1 MENCLTLLGN
11 YYFENDSIDKAE
23 DTYKRL
29 LDINKNAVN
38 ALFNLGHIKFQK
50 KDLNATLSFW
60 KKAVEIAPD
69 SFDIRLLICKVNIT
83 LGNFEDII
91 VGCDQL
97 LQILNM
103 SRDLTIESLSDM
115 GNIFDLIGKN
125 LKERNE
131 VQPAETAY
139 RICKELKQLESIDS
153 ACVSTGT

>member
-1 MENCLTLLGN
+1 
-11 YYFENDSIDKAE
+11 
-23 DTYKRL
+23 
-29 LDINKNAVN
+29 
-38 ALFNLGHIKFQK
+38 
-50 KDLNATLSFW
+50 
-60 KKAVEIAPD
+60 
-69 SFDIRLLICKVNIT
+69 
-83 LGNFEDII
+83 
-91 VGCDQL
+91 
-97 LQILNM
+97 LNM